1 MRMMAWVH
9 LSSCHRSV
17 KPNLRAPHFTCYLS
31 AVVLTQVSIMYIINK
46 NRTTITRWETPES
59 LIWTPT
65 FSHKGVIKLVLH
77 LFTCAVKPAHQNM
90 LPPICPSAGERN
102 GARSI
107 YQMRRNATETQGEIY
122 SSKKLPPV
130 FSHGP
135 LRNRC
140 RKSLSHQI
148 SQRNQKPL
156 QQRKERWQMKTKC
169 CNATRKWK
177 HGEDVGA
184 VSVLHYRTSSPADR
198 REGEGSIFCS
208 SALSLSGTGKTEN
221 VSSVH
226 VLFFFLIF
234 ISVRNTGGQQG
245 SLQTQ
250 PPFMACD
257 IYCA

>member
-1 MRMMAWVH
+1 
-9 LSSCHRSV
+9 
-17 KPNLRAPHFTCYLS
+17 
-31 AVVLTQVSIMYIINK
+31 MYIINK
-46 NRTTITRWETPES
+46 NRTTITRWATPES

-102 GARSI
+102 WVRSI
-107 YQMRRNATETQGEIY
+107 YQMRRNARETQGEIY
-122 SSKKLPPV
+122 SSKKLPAV

-148 SQRNQKPL
+148 SERNQKPL

-169 CNATRKWK
+169 CDATRKWK

-198 REGEGSIFCS
+198 REGEGSNATQFPYSVLLHYLCLKPENQKMFQASTFC
-208 SALSLSGTGKTEN
+208 
-221 VSSVH
+221 
-226 VLFFFLIF
+226 FFFFFNLYF
-234 ISVRNTGGQQG
+234 
-245 SLQTQ
+245 L
-250 PPFMACD
+250 
-257 IYCA
+257 